1 MVTPWAGRPLR
12 PPPLATPL
20 VTMRYLLRI
29 NTSYE
34 HRAKKFERAVLT
46 CVGQDSSEM
55 VVCLRRFFCSLALFS
70 EREWPL

>member
-1 MVTPWAGRPLR
+1 MVTPWAGRPL
-12 PPPLATPL
+12 PPPVSDATGHNE
-20 VTMRYLLRI
+20 VFII

-55 VVCLRRFFCSLALFS
+55 VVCLRRFFV
-70 EREWPL
+70 R